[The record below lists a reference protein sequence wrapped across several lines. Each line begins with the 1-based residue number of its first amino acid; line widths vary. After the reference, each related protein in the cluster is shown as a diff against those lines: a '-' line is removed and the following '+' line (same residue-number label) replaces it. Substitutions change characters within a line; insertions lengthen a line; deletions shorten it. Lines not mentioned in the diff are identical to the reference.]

1 MLQVAPKTIRHAIDE
16 PHVVEA
22 VLALL
27 RARCDDGLA
36 GVLVT
41 HEARYAAV
49 ADRVVFLTDGR
60 VVDQAAAGAP
70 LPAGGGPGAAP

>member
-1 MLQVAPKTIRHAIDE
+1 M
-16 PHVVEA
+16 
-22 VLALL
+22 LALL
-27 RARCDDGLA
+27 RTRCDDGLA
-36 GVLVT
+36 GMLVT

-60 VVDQAAAGAP
+60 VVDQTSTGAP

>member
-1 MLQVAPKTIRHAIDE
+1 
-16 PHVVEA
+16 
-22 VLALL
+22 
-27 RARCDDGLA
+27 
-36 GVLVT
+36 VLVT

-70 LPAGGGPGAAP
+70 SPAGGPGATG